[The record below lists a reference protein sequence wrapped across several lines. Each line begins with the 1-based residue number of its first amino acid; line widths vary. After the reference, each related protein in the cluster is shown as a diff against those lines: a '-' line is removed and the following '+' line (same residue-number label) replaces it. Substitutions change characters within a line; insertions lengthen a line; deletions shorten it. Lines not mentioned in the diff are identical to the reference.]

1 MQQSYSSSS
10 FSSTQNDGE
19 TEELS
24 QDVKDRLLLRE
35 KLHQKL
41 LEVIETRTFYPII
54 KEYKNRNCTI
64 RRRVMNDNEGIDLF
78 ILERFD
84 TGVTPEVFC
93 ALQERIHDFCKAN
106 RMVKH
111 VDLI

>member
-1 MQQSYSSSS
+1 
-10 FSSTQNDGE
+10 
-19 TEELS
+19 
-24 QDVKDRLLLRE
+24 
-35 KLHQKL
+35 
-41 LEVIETRTFYPII
+41 
-54 KEYKNRNCTI
+54 
-64 RRRVMNDNEGIDLF
+64 MNDNEGIDLF